1 MPPIPPTE
9 LILEVAWQCI
19 LPAAGA
25 AAFVYAVFVS
35 FGRWAA
41 ALGSAAAIVAAYFA
55 LNYQALLHGET
66 LSWETTS
73 RLIPWVPDRSSFHF
87 IPRAALVLTITG
99 LATRWLSLLLGLVL
113 PDRLWWIANLLV
125 WLPRWVAVLVV
136 GTWVIPQPWLDEH
149 AWIRPALAAV
159 MLFSW
164 IALDGL
170 CRSGWSSL
178 MMSLIA
184 ACFLAAGVVFIY
196 AHSKRFMEVS
206 VSMGFAFAGIAVV
219 SRSARV
225 DASGA
230 VPAAAGFLPAL
241 LLNVRYQ
248 TESQVPVA
256 AFLLLAF
263 PPLALLPTLLPR
275 EGRRNPWIM
284 IPLRTIVVLAPLVIA
299 VMLAMQNEQLPPEED
314 W

>member
-1 MPPIPPTE
+1 MPPIPPVE

-25 AAFVYAVFVS
+25 AAFVYAVFVA

-55 LNYQALLHGET
+55 ANYLPIIHGET
-66 LSWETTS
+66 LTLESTH

-87 IPRAALVLTITG
+87 IPRAALVLTVTG
-99 LATRWLSLLLGLVL
+99 LASRWLGLVVGLVL
-113 PDRLWWIANLLV
+113 PERRWWVANLMV
-125 WLPRWVAVLVV
+125 WLPRWIAVLVV
-136 GTWVIPQPWLDEH
+136 GSWVIPQPWLEQH
-149 AWIRPALAAV
+149 VWIRPALAAV
-159 MLFSW
+159 MLGMW
-164 IALDGL
+164 VALDGV
-170 CRSGWSSL
+170 CRSGWSTL
-178 MMSLIA
+178 TAGLIA

-196 AHSKRFMEVS
+196 AHTKRFMEVS
-206 VSMGFAFAGIAVV
+206 VSMGFAFAGIAAMA
-219 SRSARV
+219 RSARV

-230 VPAAAGFLPAL
+230 VPAAVGFLPTL

-256 AFLLLAF
+256 AFLMLAL

-299 VMLAMQNEQLPPEED
+299 VMMAMEYEQLPPEED